1 MGISWLPLLF
11 SLVRDLPLAYGRCER
26 CVILVTLVK
35 KYNSLGDLVQVLGTP
50 GKKGTGLNPLQFDN
64 PAELYV
70 DDTGEM
76 YIVDG
81 DGGLNNRLVKLSQGT
96 CLTWVC
102 HDQKDII
109 L

>member
-1 MGISWLPLLF
+1 MPCNPCDTCLSF
-11 SLVRDLPLAYGRCER
+11 SSGPYGH
-26 CVILVTLVK
+26 TVK

-70 DDTGEM
+70 DDTGEI

-81 DGGLNNRLVKLSQGT
+81 DGGHEWSHCPNAHSPGSQMT
-96 CLTWVC
+96 SV
-102 HDQKDII
+102 
-109 L
+109 

>member
-1 MGISWLPLLF
+1 MCTLCNASNTCLSISTG
-11 SLVRDLPLAYGRCER
+11 SYGH
-26 CVILVTLVK
+26 TVK

-70 DDTGEM
+70 DDTGEI

-81 DGGLNNRLVKLSQGT
+81 DGGLNNRLVKLSQGKSST
-96 CLTWVC
+96 CYD
-102 HDQKDII
+102 HKDII

>member
-1 MGISWLPLLF
+1 MPCNPCDTCLSF
-11 SLVRDLPLAYGRCER
+11 SSGPYGH
-26 CVILVTLVK
+26 TVK

-70 DDTGEM
+70 DDTGEI

-81 DGGLNNRLVKLSQGT
+81 DGGLNNRLVKLSQGK
-96 CLTWVC
+96 CRNLVRS
-102 HDQKDII
+102 
-109 L
+109 

>member
-1 MGISWLPLLF
+1 MSVLSNAPNTCLSVSTG
-11 SLVRDLPLAYGRCER
+11 AYGH
-26 CVILVTLVK
+26 TVK

-70 DDTGEM
+70 DDTGEI

-81 DGGLNNRLVKLSQGT
+81 DGGLNNRLVKLSQGK
-96 CLTWVC
+96 CCNL
-102 HDQKDII
+102 